1 MNTGR
6 ETFHKPERLC
16 SRKIITSLFDNG
28 NVFYSKLFKIVW
40 KISPAPIPSPA
51 QVAFS
56 VTKKN
61 FRLAVTRNLIKRR
74 MREAYRRN
82 KNILYD
88 FLGSENIR
96 IVLIVI
102 YKEDSVM
109 DFREIEISM
118 KEMIDRLIVSV
129 KENC

>member
-1 MNTGR
+1 MNTQI
-6 ETFHKPERLC
+6 ETFHKSERLC

-28 NVFYSKLFKIVW
+28 TVFYSKLFKIAWSKSPVP
-40 KISPAPIPSPA
+40 ISSPA

-56 VTKKN
+56 VTKKC

-82 KNILYD
+82 KYMLYD
-88 FLGSENIR
+88 FLRSENIR
-96 IVLIVI
+96 IVFIVK
-102 YKEDSVM
+102 YKENNVV

-129 KENC
+129 KENG